1 MLKRN
6 LPVALLDMI
15 NNETWAGKGCMVLGS
30 MVTKPSAAEVAENYV
45 FLKPMVMYSPKK
57 ACIILGKTT
66 TVDFGFLFL
75 VEKCC
80 SFGLKRK
87 C

>member
-45 FLKPMVMYSPKK
+45 FLKTNGYVLTEEGVHNTWENNN
-57 ACIILGKTT
+57 C
-66 TVDFGFLFL
+66 
-75 VEKCC
+75 
-80 SFGLKRK
+80 
-87 C
+87 